1 MKTLDNA
8 KANLRDV
15 EEGLA
20 SLQAKYDECV
30 AKKEELKDKC
40 DLCEARLTRA
50 EKVIVKGISSLLYI
64 VYTNWKIIPLLI
76 VADF

>member
-1 MKTLDNA
+1 MLNDA

-50 EKVIVKGISSLLYI
+50 EKVR
-64 VYTNWKIIPLLI
+64 
-76 VADF
+76 